1 MVLAAR
7 RRSPRSCH
15 VVLSARAEQSE
26 TPRLRGVLHQWAFGA
41 SLLTGAGVVLE
52 ASSSR
57 ARLAAAVYALAVAA
71 LFGTSGLYHRVNWRT
86 LGARRW
92 MRRLDHTMIFVLIA
106 GSYTPFGLLVLHG
119 TLGAVILITVWAAA
133 VAGAVFKLI
142 WVDAPAWLIA
152 TSYVAIGW
160 IAMIAL
166 PQLVDGLGVAA
177 VGVLALGG
185 VLYSAGG
192 MIYARKRPDPMPAVF
207 GYHELFHLLVI
218 IAAALQ
224 YAVVAFWVL

>member
-1 MVLAAR
+1 
-7 RRSPRSCH
+7 
-15 VVLSARAEQSE
+15 
-26 TPRLRGVLHQWAFGA
+26 VLHQWAFAA

-119 TLGAVILITVWAAA
+119 TLSAVILITVWAAA